1 MSPDEAISL
10 WRTLSTEELKE
21 ALDNKEFHNAL
32 NEAGRIAIASGDP
45 KRRFW
50 EVDIDGWRKNQFTVD
65 IPPAR
70 PNEDDEFGPGA
81 SQRKDTEIEI
91 SVEGNSRTARVTKQ
105 REYECNGEFSFSLKT
120 VELGANARGKM
131 VTSCVVEHQGDQ
143 PKHVPKQRLS
153 AAERRALDVL
163 NNVIASSGRQGD
175 PGVPS
180 GCSSVP
186 EKWWRD
192 AFYESANPGDT
203 LEAKQTAFRRA
214 SKTLI
219 SNGIVGMGKGRLW
232 CV

>member
-81 SQRKDTEIEI
+81 SQRKD
-91 SVEGNSRTARVTKQ
+91 V
-105 REYECNGEFSFSLKT
+105 
-120 VELGANARGKM
+120 
-131 VTSCVVEHQGDQ
+131 
-143 PKHVPKQRLS
+143 
-153 AAERRALDVL
+153 
-163 NNVIASSGRQGD
+163 
-175 PGVPS
+175 
-180 GCSSVP
+180 
-186 EKWWRD
+186 
-192 AFYESANPGDT
+192 
-203 LEAKQTAFRRA
+203 
-214 SKTLI
+214 
-219 SNGIVGMGKGRLW
+219 
-232 CV
+232 